1 MATNGDDGEE
11 ECNGGGGRKAEA
23 ALVRPYNAVRFDDDA
38 LQSTAVTLKTRGEG
52 SEMRGVA
59 FGQ

>member
-38 LQSTAVTLKTRGEG
+38 LQSTAVTLKTRRSIAEG
-52 SEMRGVA
+52 KEAR
-59 FGQ
+59 